1 MAAGAGVDSCAA
13 APAVSRSK
21 GREDDRARPALA
33 GRSRQFSEIYTCN
46 SMSYMLCD
54 AGFNS
59 TI

>member
-33 GRSRQFSEIYTCN
+33 GRSRQFSEIYT
-46 SMSYMLCD
+46 SL
-54 AGFNS
+54 
-59 TI
+59 